1 MKKDVKEINRLK
13 EEKNKGL
20 CLLVLSIIFLLVGI
34 IFCPLS
40 IINGKFAYASLS
52 AILMYISFALT
63 CVFLGLGLYFV
74 IKNVRLIKKYECKD

>member
-1 MKKDVKEINRLK
+1 MKKDIKEINRLK

-40 IINGKFAYASLS
+40 IINGKFSYASLS
-52 AILMYISFALT
+52 AILMYASFALT
-63 CVFLGLGLYFV
+63 CVFLGLGFYFV
-74 IKNVRLIKKYECKD
+74 IKNIKLIKKYECKD